1 MIKMYKRA
9 DLVVISLWTM
19 ISVFSVIFSE
29 FEFIGYIKVLLGI
42 PLVFFIPGYLLITAL
57 FPKKESLNVIDR
69 IVLSIGT
76 SIATIIL
83 LGSLLSFTFGITSI
97 SIITI
102 LCLYT
107 MIFIVII
114 AYRRHKLPEDV
125 IFFVEFDNDNII
137 NFLKPKSNI
146 DLMLNIIII
155 VVMIL
160 AVVVSYNTIM
170 TPKIG
175 EKFTEFYILDSS
187 GKDNYPTIINSS
199 IVVLIGVTNHEYA
212 PVNYTVQTV
221 LDKNILTSEKLIL
234 KNHDTWE
241 KNITLSPILQQNR
254 ENVELEF
261 LLFKED
267 NMTTPYRSLHL
278 WVS

>member
-1 MIKMYKRA
+1 MIKMYKMA

-19 ISVFSVIFSE
+19 ISIFSVIFSE
-29 FEFIGYIKVLLGI
+29 FEFIGYIKALLGI

-57 FPKKESLNVIDR
+57 FPKKESLNVVDR

-83 LGSLLSFTFGITSI
+83 LGSLLSFTFGITLI
-97 SIITI
+97 SITTI
-102 LCLYT
+102 LYLYT
-107 MIFIVII
+107 MIFIIII
-114 AYRRHKLPEDV
+114 AYRRYKLHEDV
-125 IFFVEFDNDNII
+125 IFFVEFDNYNII

-146 DLMLNIIII
+146 ELILNIIII
-155 VVMIL
+155 VVMIM
-160 AVVVSYNTIM
+160 AVVVSYNTIT

-175 EKFTEFYILDSS
+175 DEFTEFYILDSS

-199 IVVLIGVTNHEYA
+199 IVVLVGVTNHEYA
-212 PVNYTVQTV
+212 SVNYTVQIV
-221 LDKNILTSEKLIL
+221 LDKNILASEKLIL
-234 KNHDTWE
+234 KNRDTWE
-241 KNITLSPILQQNR
+241 KNITLSPTLQQNR
-254 ENVELEF
+254 ENVELDF

-267 NMTTPYRSLHL
+267 NMTTPYRTLHL